1 MRRVFAVRF
10 ERFENTRMGYGTA
23 AQTEHGGEARRGG
36 VANTLRAHERDLT
49 VAGHHQCLAFLAR
62 GLKCLFACGVGAFKL
77 PALNGNRFAQS
88 VIAKS
93 EASHQRLGD
102 WR

>member
-49 VAGHHQCLAFLAR
+49 VAGHISASPSSRAASSACSRAAWAR
-62 GLKCLFACGVGAFKL
+62 SSS
-77 PALNGNRFAQS
+77 PR
-88 VIAKS
+88 
-93 EASHQRLGD
+93 
-102 WR
+102 